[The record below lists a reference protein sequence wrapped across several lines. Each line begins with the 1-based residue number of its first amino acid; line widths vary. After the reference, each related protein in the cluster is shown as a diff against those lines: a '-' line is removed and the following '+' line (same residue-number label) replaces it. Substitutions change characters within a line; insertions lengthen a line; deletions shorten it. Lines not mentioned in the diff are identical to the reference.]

1 MQGANHCREYLGLNP
16 KGISQSRGRKT
27 QTKFYSR
34 VRKHPNVVCFSCK
47 DIQTGRGNVPA
58 VRQRRKFL
66 HESYFQ
72 SELTIKQAA

>member
-1 MQGANHCREYLGLNP
+1 MFLLQEHTNGL
-16 KGISQSRGRKT
+16 KRAH
-27 QTKFYSR
+27 TKSHTFET
-34 VRKHPNVVCFSCK
+34 VVNRSLVFVEL
-47 DIQTGRGNVPA
+47 GRGNVPA